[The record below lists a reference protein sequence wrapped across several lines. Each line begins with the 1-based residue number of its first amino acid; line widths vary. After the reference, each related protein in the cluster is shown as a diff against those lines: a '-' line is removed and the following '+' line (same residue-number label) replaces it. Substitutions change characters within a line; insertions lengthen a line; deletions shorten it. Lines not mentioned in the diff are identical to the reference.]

1 MDALSA
7 PILARRRSNSDESCP
22 GHSVVCPERD
32 RSSSQADEVAAP
44 SAIDVDGVGPGPC
57 APGMARKE
65 PYRDVLA
72 GVPGPTPST
81 AVALGAVDEVE
92 RESAYKPG
100 SVENS
105 HSSAMRVAAH
115 L

>member
-1 MDALSA
+1 
-7 PILARRRSNSDESCP
+7 
-22 GHSVVCPERD
+22 
-32 RSSSQADEVAAP
+32 
-44 SAIDVDGVGPGPC
+44 
-57 APGMARKE
+57 MARKE
-65 PYRDVLA
+65 PYRGRKTLLLLRHAAIHGGDVLA

-81 AVALGAVDEVE
+81 AVALGADDEVSQQSE
-92 RESAYKPG
+92 RRESAYKPG

>member
-1 MDALSA
+1 
-7 PILARRRSNSDESCP
+7 
-22 GHSVVCPERD
+22 
-32 RSSSQADEVAAP
+32 
-44 SAIDVDGVGPGPC
+44 
-57 APGMARKE
+57 MARKE
-65 PYRDVLA
+65 PYTDVLA

>member
-1 MDALSA
+1 
-7 PILARRRSNSDESCP
+7 
-22 GHSVVCPERD
+22 
-32 RSSSQADEVAAP
+32 
-44 SAIDVDGVGPGPC
+44 
-57 APGMARKE
+57 MARKE
-65 PYRDVLA
+65 PYRGRKTLLLLRHAAIHGGDVLA

-81 AVALGAVDEVE
+81 AVALGTVDEVE